1 MSTVPGVFVLTIAGI
16 FLKNQVQMKD
26 VYTTIL
32 GFILEQS
39 TKNLILVC

>member
-1 MSTVPGVFVLTIAGI
+1 MLTIAGI

-32 GFILEQS
+32 GSYIG
-39 TKNLILVC
+39 TKYQKLNFSKLSSGKE

>member
-1 MSTVPGVFVLTIAGI
+1 MITVPRVFVLTIAGI

-26 VYTTIL
+26 VYTAIL

-39 TKNLILVC
+39 TKNSILAS